1 MGRHRRTDAGR
12 AATGRA
18 TDSTAGSYA
27 GHDGTYK
34 AGYNG
39 AYDGA
44 HAETYTPDGFTSPY
58 NASPHATANGD
69 LGWAFDDVYP
79 GEPEAAY
86 APSGSPGGSH
96 RHRKRVARPV
106 RTGLLG
112 VSAAVAM
119 GAVAVA
125 SGVVPGMDNYSLGG
139 GNGADKVRAADSP
152 SGLETQGGTDGSA
165 DRAPSSAS
173 RSAERSDS
181 PSASPSQSSS
191 KPSSN
196 PSKTASS
203 SKSSSSASHS
213 GSGGA
218 ATSPKTAT
226 PSKTATTKP
235 KPPAAAPSLKAPSG
249 EASAEAQVLALVNTE
264 RAKAGCRPVTADGG
278 LAALAGNFSE
288 DMAARGFFD
297 HTDPDGATPWDRAK
311 KAGITDLGGENIA
324 RGQANAQSVMDS
336 WMNSPGHRA
345 NILNCDYKT
354 LGVGVHF
361 GSGGPWWTQD
371 FGF

>member
-27 GHDGTYK
+27 AHDGRYK

-79 GEPEAAY
+79 GEPEAVY
-86 APSGSPGGSH
+86 TPSGSPGGSH

-196 PSKTASS
+196 PSNTASP

>member
-1 MGRHRRTDAGR
+1 MGRHRRSDAGR

-27 GHDGTYK
+27 GHDGTYET
-34 AGYNG
+34 GQTG

-44 HAETYTPDGFTSPY
+44 HMERYAAGGL
-58 NASPHATANGD
+58 AGPHGTANGD
-69 LGWAFDDVYP
+69 LGRAFDDTYP
-79 GEPEAAY
+79 GEPRAAY
-86 APSGSPGGSH
+86 LPPGSPGSSSH
-96 RHRKRVARPV
+96 RRRKRVARPV

-125 SGVVPGMDNYSLGG
+125 SGVIPGMDNYSLGG
-139 GNGADKVRAADSP
+139 GSGADKVRAADSP
-152 SGLETQGGTDGSA
+152 SGLQTQGGTDGSA

-181 PSASPSQSSS
+181 PSPSSS
-191 KPSSN
+191 KPSST
-196 PSKTASS
+196 PSKKASPG
-203 SKSSSSASHS
+203 KSSGSASHS

-218 ATSPKTAT
+218 ATSPRTAA

-264 RAKAGCRPVTADGG
+264 RAKVGCSPVTADSG
-278 LAALAGNFSE
+278 LASLAGNFSE